1 MPDGRPA
8 LLPAPVAIVRSY
20 EFGLRPYLPP
30 PTGSQGTWQFE
41 ILIYRA
47 LFKTVLS
54 RFDPEWT
61 HRFAGGVMRLLVA
74 IPGVENL
81 MTWIFKPRDPAIAI
95 HAMGLKVSTP
105 LGVAAGVDKNG
116 TWFRGLSALGF
127 GFVEVGTVT
136 AEAQRGNP
144 GKRVARLPR
153 DRALL
158 NSMGFPNDGAAVISR
173 RLAKRGT
180 SVVGVN
186 IGKTMRVDIED
197 AIADYEAST
206 RLLAANADYLVIN
219 VSSPNTPE
227 LIGMQTSGRLTELV
241 GRVRS
246 ELNHI
251 APDLPVLIKIGPDL
265 TNSQL
270 DQIAELTLKLEL
282 DGIVAVNTTTQ
293 TDLAAA
299 SIEQIERLPHRGGL
313 SGAPLKARSLEILKR
328 LYAKTDGRVVLVSVG
343 GIETPEDAW
352 QRILAG
358 ASLLQ
363 AHTGFVYE
371 GPLWPSRM
379 NRGISRC
386 LRASP
391 WAVIEDAV
399 GKEAESRA
407 VSKPADQAPEVS
419 AAAVLP

>member
-1 MPDGRPA
+1 
-8 LLPAPVAIVRSY
+8 
-20 EFGLRPYLPP
+20 
-30 PTGSQGTWQFE
+30 
-41 ILIYRA
+41 
-47 LFKTVLS
+47 
-54 RFDPEWT
+54 
-61 HRFAGGVMRLLVA
+61 MRLLVA
-74 IPGVENL
+74 IPGVEHL
-81 MTWIFKPRDPAIAI
+81 MTFIFKPRDPAISIDAL
-95 HAMGLKVSTP
+95 GLKLSTP
-105 LGVAAGVDKNG
+105 LGVAAGVDKNA
-116 TWFRGLSALGF
+116 TWFRGLGALGF

-136 AEAQRGNP
+136 AEAQPGNP
-144 GKRVARLPR
+144 GRRVARLPR

-158 NSMGFPNDGAAVISR
+158 NSMGFPNDGAAVISQ

-206 RLLAANADYLVIN
+206 RLLANNADYLVIN
-219 VSSPNTPE
+219 VSSPNTPG
-227 LIGMQTSGRLTELV
+227 LIGMQASGRLTELV
-241 GRVRS
+241 GGVRR
-246 ELNHI
+246 ELEHI
-251 APDLPVLIKIGPDL
+251 ASDVPILVKIGPDL
-265 TNSQL
+265 TDSEV
-270 DQIAELTLKLEL
+270 DQIAELTLDLDL

-293 TDLAAA
+293 TDLAGA
-299 SIEQIERLPHRGGL
+299 SVEQIKGLTHRGGL

-328 LYAKTDGRVVLVSVG
+328 LYAKTEGRVVLVSVG

-386 LRASP
+386 LSASP
-391 WAVIEDAV
+391 WATIEDAV
-399 GKEAESRA
+399 GKGAETRA
-407 VSKPADQAPEVS
+407 VSKPADQPSGVS
-419 AAAVLP
+419 ATAVLP